1 VCAFFQGLQHDNK
14 GHKFTRH
21 QWQQA
26 NAKVVV
32 CEIQAHL
39 KVSFSFVFMAFFFFC
54 DFKRNELG
62 DINRHFAGCF
72 LFGRLSCP

>member
-1 VCAFFQGLQHDNK
+1 MVFAFFQGLQHDNK
-14 GHKFTRH
+14 GHKFIRH

-39 KVSFSFVFMAFFFFC
+39 KV
-54 DFKRNELG
+54 
-62 DINRHFAGCF
+62 
-72 LFGRLSCP
+72 